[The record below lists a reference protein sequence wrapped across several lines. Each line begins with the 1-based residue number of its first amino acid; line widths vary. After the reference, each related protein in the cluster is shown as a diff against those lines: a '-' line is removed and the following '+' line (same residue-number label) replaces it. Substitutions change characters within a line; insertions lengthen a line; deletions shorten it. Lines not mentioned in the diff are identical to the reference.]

1 MSKKML
7 PIYIINILK
16 DYSDELHPLLIK
28 KIIYLIQELY
38 NETFERK
45 AVSRCIKELID
56 IDYDIEYSKG
66 YYLQERSLNRNEIK
80 FLCDQV
86 LSTDYLT
93 KKQKKQLLNKLLID
107 ESYYFKRSISHIHS
121 LNELPQGKNNDIF
134 LTIKLLNEAIE
145 KNKKVAFD
153 YMEYG
158 FDRQLHKKRKDKYII
173 NPYDVLAVN
182 GKYYVVANYDKY
194 NNLSN
199 FRIDKIKN
207 VEILKESRKSF
218 CEVSGKDYSYP
229 KYKMEHIYM
238 FSGETIHAK
247 IRFQNNILNQ
257 IFDWFGL
264 ECNIQKEN
272 EETSILTIDVNE
284 NALYFWLKQY
294 DDYVERIE

>member
-1 MSKKML
+1 ML

-16 DYSDELHPLLIK
+16 DYSDELHPLLIQ
-28 KIIYLIQELY
+28 KIIYLMQELY

-56 IDYDIEYSKG
+56 MDYDIEYCKG

-80 FLCDQV
+80 FLSDQV

-121 LNELPQGKNNDIF
+121 LNELPQGKNFDFF
-134 LTIKLLNEAIE
+134 LTIEILSEAIE
-145 KNKKVAFD
+145 ANKKAAFD

-158 FDRQLHKKRKDKYII
+158 FDRQLHKRREEKYIV
-173 NPYDVLAVN
+173 NPYDILAVN

-194 NNLSN
+194 DNLAN

-207 VEILKESRKSF
+207 VEILKESRKPFFKVGGES
-218 CEVSGKDYSYP
+218 YSYP

-238 FSGETIHAK
+238 FSGKIVHAK
-247 IRFQNNILNQ
+247 IRFKNFILNQ

-272 EETSILTIDVNE
+272 NETSILTINVNE
-284 NALYFWLKQY
+284 KALYFWLKQY